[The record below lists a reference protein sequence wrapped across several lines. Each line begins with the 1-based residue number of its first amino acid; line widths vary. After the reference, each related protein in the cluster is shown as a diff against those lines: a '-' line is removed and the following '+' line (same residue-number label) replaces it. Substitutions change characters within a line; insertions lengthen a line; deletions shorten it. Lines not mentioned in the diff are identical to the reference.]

1 MELREWILKPY
12 LDELGNLEERFDK
25 IDAKLAS
32 IEARVMDLYSKLDN
46 KADKDRLRNIE
57 RELEHVENITDYLFN
72 ALKDLRNYA
81 IAQNEGSGSEQSGT
95 LKSDEELVLELIRQ
109 GNNSP
114 RNIARKLKIG
124 VGRLYEILERL
135 EAENKV
141 RRIKKGRR
149 EKLILIE
156 D

>member
-1 MELREWILKPY
+1 MGLREWILKPY

-32 IEARVMDLYSKLDN
+32 IEARVMDLYSKLND
-46 KADKDRLRNIE
+46 KVDKDRLRNIE
-57 RELEHVENITDYLFN
+57 RELEHIENITDYLFD
-72 ALKDLRNYA
+72 ALKDLRNHA
-81 IAQNEGSGSEQSGT
+81 VPQNEGSGSEQSGT

-109 GNNSP
+109 GNDSP

-135 EAENKV
+135 EKENKV
-141 RRIKKGRR
+141 RTIKKGRR
-149 EKLILIE
+149 KKLILVE